1 MTTYCCLR
9 CGERFHEPTIR
20 VTRENLDGER
30 GWETRTEYLCP
41 VCGDDQI
48 EETTEDDDA
57 ETDLV

>member
-9 CGERFHEPTIR
+9 CGERFREPTIR

-30 GWETRTEYLCP
+30 GWETRVEYLCP

-57 ETDLV
+57 